1 MYVICNRANLAVK
14 YAPDIKLV
22 RLQRNGVVVP
32 TTGDLAEAIYCPDDD
47 SYWPLKADKPWDT
60 VYHYYS
66 IKNDEETIP
75 AGAAPGVTYFDRGA
89 MSIDPDLKQAADAK
103 ADAEAKA
110 ARVSDQATYVAKL
123 YAEQQTDEAT
133 MLMLA
138 DLYEAWAP
146 NRQYKAKK
154 IISYGV
160 DAYGDT
166 QLYQVVQD
174 HTSADYWLPD
184 ATPSMYAPIGVTE
197 DGYLKWRQPYG
208 STDAYDIGDIVSYN
222 GQLWKCTGGDGAGKN
237 SWAPGVYGWEL
248 YTPDSGETTDP
259 APEPEPEPE
268 PGTEPDPETPSYE
281 EWQSGQVHKIGDIVS
296 HNGKLWVCTQ
306 GDGAGNNSWEPG
318 VYGWEEYTQ
327 E

>member
-1 MYVICNRANLAVK
+1 MTVGCPPA
-14 YAPDIKLV
+14 
-22 RLQRNGVVVP
+22 Q
-32 TTGDLAEAIYCPDDD
+32 AEAIYCNATDT
-47 SYWPLKADKPWDT
+47 YWPIKETYVGQPTYTLYDVET
-60 VYHYYS
+60 VPEGAEVDITRYNVGKLE
-66 IKNDEETIP
+66 IDEE
-75 AGAAPGVTYFDRGA
+75 
-89 MSIDPDLKQAADAK
+89 LKQAADAK

-197 DGYLKWRQPYG
+197 DGYLEWRQPYG

-259 APEPEPEPE
+259 APEPEPE